1 MLRYV
6 EDELEVGKVAQQA
19 GFLHVSLSHQVM
31 PMVRLVGRGF
41 TACADGYLTPHIK
54 KYVQVLIKFHQAPIL
69 KTQLGRREFI
79 PGNKRDLAILQVL
92 PPKVKGKLSPYPIS
106 KSFNLSCWR
115 V

>member
-6 EDELEVGKVAQQA
+6 EDELEVGRVAQQA

-92 PPKVKGKLSPYPIS
+92 PPKVKG
-106 KSFNLSCWR
+106 
-115 V
+115 